1 MKKNWE
7 ELLPADCSKRI
18 VKSVSVRRKIILKG
32 NLEHQEWRKS
42 SRNGYYLGKYDR
54 LVFS

>member
-7 ELLPADCSKRI
+7 ELLPGDCSKRI
-18 VKSVSVRRKIILKG
+18 VKSFSVRRKIILKG

-42 SRNGYYLGKYDR
+42 NRNGNYLGKYDR